1 MAEVT
6 KRAVSLLKYGAALS
20 VILTGT
26 QAFAEGDKI
35 SGSAGV
41 SYNSHFI
48 SYGLDVW
55 GGGDEFFGDRST
67 TFVWSDI
74 ALDLEPFSVNVGVWG
89 DINDNAPASIG
100 GSIQE
105 IDWYIALGYTYER
118 VSLGFAY
125 QQWNYAADVEEIID
139 LSVSFDDS
147 DLLPI
152 TLNPSLVWHFRTEGN
167 GAQQTGSALV
177 LGVAPGFALNEGADY
192 EVSVSFPLN
201 VAFFLDD
208 DFQGGTDGGYAYTSF
223 GAGVSVPLAFISSSY
238 GDWSMGADL
247 VFYATEADAIPGNPD
262 ENFLTGAISLSVA
275 F

>member
-6 KRAVSLLKYGAALS
+6 NRAISLLKYGAALS
-20 VILTGT
+20 VILSGT
-26 QAFAEGDKI
+26 QAFAAEDRI
-35 SGSAGV
+35 SGSAGA

-74 ALDLEPFSVNVGVWG
+74 GVDLEPFSINVGVWA
-89 DINDNAPASIG
+89 DINNNAPESIG

-105 IDWYIALGYTYER
+105 IDWYVALGYTYER
-118 VSLGFAY
+118 LSLGFAY
-125 QQWNYAADVEEIID
+125 QQWNYASDVEEIID

-147 DLLPI
+147 GLLPI
-152 TLNPSLVWHFRTEGN
+152 ALNPSLIWHFRTEGN
-167 GAQQTGSALV
+167 GGQQTGSALV
-177 LGVAPGFALNEGADY
+177 LSVAPGFALNEGADY

-208 DFQGGTDGGYAYTSF
+208 DFQGGTEGGYAYTSF
-223 GAGVSVPLAFISSSY
+223 GAGVSVPLAFIDSSY
-238 GDWSMGADL
+238 GDWSLGADL
-247 VFYATEADAIPGNPD
+247 LFYATEADAIPGNPD